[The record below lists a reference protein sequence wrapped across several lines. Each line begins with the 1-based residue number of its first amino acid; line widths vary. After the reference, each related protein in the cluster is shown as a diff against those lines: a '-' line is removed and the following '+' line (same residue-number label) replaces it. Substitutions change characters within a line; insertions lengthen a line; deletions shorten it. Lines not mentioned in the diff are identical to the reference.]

1 MRSMKKLTALLLALV
16 MALTLVAC
24 GGKGN
29 GGSKVNPAVGKYMG
43 EEVLSFDEWIL
54 SLITRPPSLRNS
66 AIDEWPICKTN
77 CQLEM

>member
-29 GGSKVNPAVGKYMG
+29 GGNKVNPAVGKYMG
-43 EEVLSFDEWIL
+43 EEVLSFDE
-54 SLITRPPSLRNS
+54 
-66 AIDEWPICKTN
+66 
-77 CQLEM
+77 